1 MWLLEIIINMKTIL
15 KYLERQYVIS
25 NPPFEEPF
33 EMVDDDTIPDQLS
46 GVTYEEIKYGEN

>member
-1 MWLLEIIINMKTIL
+1 MKTIL